1 MKMTRYFLGLLML
14 LSFGG
19 QADTY
24 VGDLHTYFGA
34 GNPTMT
40 NFTLYLEV
48 VTPHG
53 TYYGTYQEPSQR
65 LNTGNITNIYWSDTT
80 GTIHAPRLNMG
91 AASGAG
97 SIGPCPGVHDAPNTS
112 AWGCYSTN
120 ISVYVDQPVGGCPW
134 LISSYITT
142 FYHSTFTGDQGPYT
156 GPKAHNSSCPPVA
169 VAPYDVSW
177 DENYVAHNKTVRLPG
192 GGGVVTQ
199 TLSTYLMKDGQ
210 LCDGSQPDE
219 RGLYC
224 RLVAQLMTFTASGC
238 DDARV
243 SVTPTPHPITDK
255 QLHDMVLQ
263 VNTSNNVPAI
273 AATCRFQYILNE
285 L

>member
-34 GNPTMT
+34 GNPSMT

-91 AASGAG
+91 PPPAREALGH
-97 SIGPCPGVHDAPNTS
+97 V
-112 AWGCYSTN
+112 
-120 ISVYVDQPVGGCPW
+120 PVFMMRQTP
-134 LISSYITT
+134 
-142 FYHSTFTGDQGPYT
+142 
-156 GPKAHNSSCPPVA
+156 AH
-169 VAPYDVSW
+169 
-177 DENYVAHNKTVRLPG
+177 
-192 GGGVVTQ
+192 GGV
-199 TLSTYLMKDGQ
+199 TLRISRFMLINRLADV
-210 LCDGSQPDE
+210 
-219 RGLYC
+219 RG
-224 RLVAQLMTFTASGC
+224 
-238 DDARV
+238 
-243 SVTPTPHPITDK
+243 
-255 QLHDMVLQ
+255 
-263 VNTSNNVPAI
+263 
-273 AATCRFQYILNE
+273 
-285 L
+285 

>member
-1 MKMTRYFLGLLML
+1 ML

-34 GNPTMT
+34 GNPAMT

-112 AWGCYSTN
+112 TWGCYSTN
-120 ISVYVDQPVGGCPW
+120 ISVYVDQPVGGCLDHW
-134 LISSYITT
+134 DHHAGDNLFLAKIALRLAHFCQQVVNDSVFFFLRLTFAVFFITPET
-142 FYHSTFTGDQGPYT
+142 EAVLLT
-156 GPKAHNSSCPPVA
+156 KAV
-169 VAPYDVSW
+169 
-177 DENYVAHNKTVRLPG
+177 
-192 GGGVVTQ
+192 
-199 TLSTYLMKDGQ
+199 
-210 LCDGSQPDE
+210 
-219 RGLYC
+219 GLRC
-224 RLVAQLMTFTASGC
+224 
-238 DDARV
+238 
-243 SVTPTPHPITDK
+243 
-255 QLHDMVLQ
+255 
-263 VNTSNNVPAI
+263 
-273 AATCRFQYILNE
+273 
-285 L
+285 